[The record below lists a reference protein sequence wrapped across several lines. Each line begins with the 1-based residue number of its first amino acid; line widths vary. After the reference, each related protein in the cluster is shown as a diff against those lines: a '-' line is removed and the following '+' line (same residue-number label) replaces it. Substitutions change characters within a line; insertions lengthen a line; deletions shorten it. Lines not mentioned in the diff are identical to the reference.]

1 MHTYTLQQKVA
12 SLCIFGFEGISPE
25 DPGCRTIKEQ
35 IRTLKLGGIILFK
48 RNIVSPDQVKALN
61 ASFQEAAHDLPVIIS
76 VDQEG
81 GKVQRLVSSKGFKE
95 CPSAAEI
102 RKMSM
107 AEAYTV
113 YAQMAEDIKS
123 NGFNLDFAPVVDLH
137 LTDAEGSVI
146 GPLQRS
152 YDKDPEK
159 VVAYAEQWIKAL
171 KAYRVL
177 NSIKHFPGH
186 GSAEKDSHAGFVD
199 VTHTWSPK
207 ELEPF
212 YTLTKR
218 QEVDTVMTAH
228 IYNQTLDP
236 HHPATFSAPTLNL
249 LRQQG
254 YDGVIISDDLHM
266 GAVLEGYKIH
276 KFADM
281 GNLRHT
287 IVDSFNAGN
296 DMVIFS
302 QYEWAAKTITDFMVD
317 PALPEKIAHWVVEA
331 VHNGQISADR
341 IEEAFQRVM
350 RLKHK
355 LKKD

>member
-1 MHTYTLQQKVA
+1 MTTYTLEQKIA
-12 SLCIFGFEGISPE
+12 SLCIFGFEGKVPTDS
-25 DPGCRTIKEQ
+25 GCRTIKEQ
-35 IRTLKLGGIILFK
+35 IKALKLGGIILYS
-48 RNIVSPDQVKALN
+48 RNIESPEQVKALN
-61 ASFQEAAHDLPVIIS
+61 TFFQEGSEEAPVFIS

-81 GKVQRLVSSKGFKE
+81 GAVQRLVPSKGFVGGPPAHEIRQLSLSEAYGAYAKM
-95 CPSAAEI
+95 AAEL
-102 RKMSM
+102 K
-107 AEAYTV
+107 AH
-113 YAQMAEDIKS
+113 
-123 NGFNLDFAPVVDLH
+123 GFNLNFAPDVDLH
-137 LTDAEGSVI
+137 LTDAEGSII
-146 GPLQRS
+146 GLLGRS
-152 YDKDPEK
+152 YDQDPEK
-159 VVAYAEQWIKAL
+159 VIAYAAQWIKAL
-171 KAYRVL
+171 KDHIIL

-199 VTHTWSPK
+199 VTHSWQPK

-212 YTLTKR
+212 YALTKKY
-218 QEVDTVMTAH
+218 EVDTVMTAH
-228 IYNQTLDP
+228 IYNQKLDP
-236 HHPATFSAPTLNL
+236 NHPATFSAPTLNL

-281 GNLRHT
+281 GNLRHA
-287 IVDSFNAGN
+287 IVDSFKAGN

-302 QYEWAAKTITDFMVD
+302 QYGWAAKTITDFEVD
-317 PALPEKIAHWVVEA
+317 LTLPEKIAHWVEQA

-355 LKKD
+355 LKKG